1 MEDDGLPEDNEWK
14 LDPEDLEKLE
24 QIGGGNFGAVYK
36 VTLLPLRSPPR
47 SGADRSDGDCVC
59 VWGGGYKGR
68 LRGDKR
74 CDQGGGDL
82 RRRRGVC
89 TQIHRTRSGSPTV
102 RLPT

>member
-47 SGADRSDGDCVC
+47 SGADRSDGDC
-59 VWGGGYKGR
+59 GGGLQRATTWGQA
-68 LRGDKR
+68 LRS
-74 CDQGGGDL
+74 
-82 RRRRGVC
+82 RRW
-89 TQIHRTRSGSPTV
+89 
-102 RLPT
+102 